1 MKKMQ
6 GLALAAIFTTVLNW
20 VHAAEPIKE
29 KPAAPKPLSGA
40 ALLQLDDGRSGR
52 GNLIATT
59 GIRGFSKP
67 PSATSHAL
75 IMTIGDYQ
83 GNIPKLKGVPFDA
96 ATATE
101 IAQRMGVPAANIHAL
116 KDGELTLEGMRRAM
130 DELEAKLGGNDQVFI
145 YYSGHGGR
153 QLVQEEGEE
162 RCAESLITVDGQ
174 GFTDTEMESRL
185 KRFSEKAQKT
195 IVFLDACHSGGVT
208 TRSVSSAPAAYMAK
222 SYTPPG
228 LSCVKP
234 TNILTRGILAPKA
247 AGSGGGNFVHIAAAR
262 DSEISLDQP
271 GRGGV
276 ASQAWL
282 ACLSGAAKDTD
293 GSGGLSAQ
301 EIQTCAQ
308 GRIEEQLKGAQGF
321 LPHHVSIIG
330 NPSMVLSYAVK
341 EVASESTPTSAPA
354 PVKVPVVLAAPAVTA
369 PAAAPVA
376 PPPSAAA
383 IKPSALAALNDIYNN
398 RDDRRLVTLTAA
410 KSSLKIGRDNLD
422 FTLNSREG
430 GYVYL
435 MMVGSDGQ
443 TFDLLFPNQLDRNN
457 LIEVGGSMRL
467 PRPAWQLSAEGP
479 PGKDTLLA
487 IVTDSPRD
495 FTDAGLKPSGPFSAV
510 AAVAAKD
517 IQLVTSGGA
526 QTAAAQCADA
536 TATRNISIKKSCSTG
551 YAAALLTIEEVR

>member
-1 MKKMQ
+1 MKQMH
-6 GLALAAIFTTVLNW
+6 GLILAATFTTVLTLA
-20 VHAAEPIKE
+20 HAAEPVKE
-29 KPAAPKPLSGA
+29 KPAVIKPLSAA

-153 QLVQEEGEE
+153 QLVQEDGEE

-185 KRFSEKAQKT
+185 KRFSDKAQKT

-208 TRSVSSAPAAYMAK
+208 TRSVSTAPAAYMAK

-330 NPSMVLSYAVK
+330 NPAMVLSYAVK
-341 EVASESTPTSAPA
+341 ETVPAAVPATAAIPAPVSA
-354 PVKVPVVLAAPAVTA
+354 PVKVPVVLAVPAVVAPAVA
-369 PAAAPVA
+369 P
-376 PPPSAAA
+376 
-383 IKPSALAALNDIYNN
+383 PSALAALNDIYNN

-422 FTLNSREG
+422 FTLSSREG

-495 FTDAGLKPSGPFSAV
+495 FSEAGLKPSGPFSAV

-526 QTAAAQCADA
+526 QAAAAECADPS
-536 TATRNISIKKSCSTG
+536 ATRNISIKKSCSTG
-551 YAAALLTIEEVR
+551 YAAALLTVEEVR

>member
-1 MKKMQ
+1 
-6 GLALAAIFTTVLNW
+6 
-20 VHAAEPIKE
+20 
-29 KPAAPKPLSGA
+29 
-40 ALLQLDDGRSGR
+40 
-52 GNLIATT
+52 
-59 GIRGFSKP
+59 
-67 PSATSHAL
+67 
-75 IMTIGDYQ
+75 
-83 GNIPKLKGVPFDA
+83 
-96 ATATE
+96 
-101 IAQRMGVPAANIHAL
+101 
-116 KDGELTLEGMRRAM
+116 
-130 DELEAKLGGNDQVFI
+130 
-145 YYSGHGGR
+145 
-153 QLVQEEGEE
+153 
-162 RCAESLITVDGQ
+162 
-174 GFTDTEMESRL
+174 MESRL

-208 TRSVSSAPAAYMAK
+208 TRAVSSSAAPYMAK

-228 LSCVKP
+228 QSCVKP

-247 AGSGGGNFVHIAAAR
+247 PGSGGGNFVHIAAAR

-282 ACLSGAAKDTD
+282 ACLSGAAQDTD

-301 EIQTCAQ
+301 EIQACAQ
-308 GRIEEQLKGAQGF
+308 DRIEQQLKGAQGF
-321 LPHHVSIIG
+321 LPHHVAITG
-330 NPSMVLSYAVK
+330 NPSMVLSYAAKDVPP
-341 EVASESTPTSAPA
+341 VSAPT
-354 PVKVPVVLAAPAVTA
+354 PVPVPVSVVAAPAVTN
-369 PAAAPVA
+369 
-376 PPPSAAA
+376 

-398 RDDRRLVTLTAA
+398 RDDRRLVTLTAT

-467 PRPAWQLSAEGP
+467 PRPAWQLSADGP

-495 FTDAGLKPSGPFSAV
+495 FTDAGLTPSGPFSAV

-526 QTAAAQCADA
+526 QTATAECSNPA
-536 TATRNISIKKSCSTG
+536 ATRNIAIRKSCSTG
-551 YAAALLTIEEVR
+551 YAATLLTIEEVR